1 MFSVADM
8 PGFRQLG
15 VLALLA
21 AAPLALLAMLGL
33 RLMRRGGARFW
44 AAPGAVALVLLPVV
58 LGAGLAALGM
68 RETLES
74 TVLVGAGGVAA
85 LGAGA
90 AEALLP
96 LLAGLVIATVLA
108 LAGLLLTSLGSSR
121 DEVGPAGGFGL
132 PAAAL
137 VAVLLSGGLVVRLV
151 RLVKAVNG
159 LSGVDDSVQMQL
171 NLDLVGS
178 GTVLLLLFALLLA
191 TALGAPRSAAPLGVK
206 LASLLGFCLCGVLAP
221 LGGWVIYG
229 EVQTLTRTALTGKS
243 DEDWPAPARVAV
255 GDVASPAATSGA
267 GADGLRVGGTIR
279 EPRKLK
285 NVPPVYPDVAKQA
298 RVQGTVIL
306 ECAISPEGKVTR
318 VTVLRGIP
326 LLDQAAVDA
335 VKQWVYAPTLLNG
348 EPVAVIMTVTIDFR
362 LS

>member
-21 AAPLALLAMLGL
+21 AAPVALLAMLGL

-58 LGAGLAALGM
+58 LGAGLAALGF

-85 LGAGA
+85 LGAGS

-108 LAGLLLTSLGSSR
+108 FAGLLLTSLGSSR
-121 DEVGPAGGFGL
+121 DEGGPAGGFGL

-151 RLVKAVNG
+151 RLVKAVKG

-191 TALGAPRSAAPLGVK
+191 TVLGAPRSAAPLGVK
-206 LASLLGFCLCGVLAP
+206 LASLLGLCLCGALAP
-221 LGGWVIYG
+221 LGVWVIYD
-229 EVQTLTRTALTGKS
+229 EVQVLTRTALTGTS
-243 DEDWPAPARVAV
+243 GEDWPAPARVAV
-255 GDVASPAATSGA
+255 GDVESPAATSA
-267 GADGLRVGGTIR
+267 DADGLRVGGTIR

-335 VKQWVYAPTLLNG
+335 VKQWVYTPTLLNG
-348 EPVAVIMTVTIDFR
+348 EPVAVIMTVTINFR